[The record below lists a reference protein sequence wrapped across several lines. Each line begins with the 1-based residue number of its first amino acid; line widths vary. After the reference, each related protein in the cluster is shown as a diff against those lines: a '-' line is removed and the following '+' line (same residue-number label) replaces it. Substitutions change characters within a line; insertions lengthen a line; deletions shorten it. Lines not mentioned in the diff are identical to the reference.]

1 MQMLLRFGVMTQLA
15 NRARSRSNA
24 EDPAD
29 KLRRDGVLEVQ
40 GFPLAEETFDQV
52 SGVDL
57 RKDLTAFKGSSL
69 VVQVSRS
76 GKPRSDLQGL
86 TSHLATIGGKSRLE
100 VIEDPSAQEF
110 GGHRFK
116 DRGDGTKTDIHAA
129 LSTALVETTL
139 RWCGTELDEAP

>member
-40 GFPLAEETFDQV
+40 GFPLSETTFDQV

-57 RKDLTAFKGSSL
+57 RKDMTAFRGPSL
-69 VVQVSRS
+69 VLQISRS
-76 GKPRSDLQGL
+76 GRPRSDLQGL
-86 TSHLATIGGKSRLE
+86 TSHLATMGGRSRLE
-100 VIEDPSAQEF
+100 VIEDAGAAEF

-129 LSTALVETTL
+129 LSTALVDTTL
-139 RWCGTELDEAP
+139 RWCGSELDETP